1 MSPGALRCVPGN
13 ASIAGAFF
21 HPGGA
26 RRIGCTEKLETEEI
40 KVQELQD
47 TFFCILLP
55 FLGTS
60 LGAAAV
66 FFLRRRSHPAV
77 HKGLLGFAS
86 GVMLAAMVWS
96 LLMPAITMAEAAG
109 EIPWLPAAVGF
120 LAGIG
125 GLLGLDR
132 LLSRAE
138 RQAERQ
144 PGDRRSESML
154 LLAVTLHNLPEG
166 MAVGVAAAGVLAG
179 SSGMTAAGAMA
190 LSMGVAIQNIP
201 EGAIISAPLAAGG
214 MPRGR
219 AFGCGVLS
227 GAVEPVGAV
236 LTLLLTRLVTPLLPY
251 VLAFAAGTMLYVVSV
266 ELIPETQRGQGGMAG
281 AIGTALGFVLMMVL
295 DVALG

>member
-1 MSPGALRCVPGN
+1 MSPGALRCVPCN

-40 KVQELQD
+40 KVQKLQD

-154 LLAVTLHNLPEG
+154 LLAVTLSTICRR
-166 MAVGVAAAGVLAG
+166 AWRWAWRRQAFWRAAAA
-179 SSGMTAAGAMA
+179 
-190 LSMGVAIQNIP
+190 
-201 EGAIISAPLAAGG
+201 
-214 MPRGR
+214 
-219 AFGCGVLS
+219 
-227 GAVEPVGAV
+227 
-236 LTLLLTRLVTPLLPY
+236 
-251 VLAFAAGTMLYVVSV
+251 
-266 ELIPETQRGQGGMAG
+266 
-281 AIGTALGFVLMMVL
+281 
-295 DVALG
+295 